1 MSNRSQV
8 LTRRMCLDVGA
19 SWRAEGSARIEWENN
34 MSAASQPDILAPSS
48 STRLA
53 LGVILGAA
61 ALLLCVESAS
71 NGKAEMRTRA
81 FELVEATIPQL
92 QTALQAG
99 TVTSHDLVSMYLAR
113 IDAYDE
119 KGPALNA
126 VSVTNRNALAEADL
140 RDAER
145 RAGAPRGLLHGIPV
159 IVKDNYDTADL
170 QTAGGS
176 RALAGWVPPDDAFL
190 VRKLREAGAVIIA
203 KSNMHEFAY
212 GITTLGSL
220 FGQTRNPY
228 ALGRN
233 PGGSSGGTGAA
244 IAANFAAAG
253 MGSDTC
259 GSIRIPASHNSLVG
273 IRGTQGLAS
282 RSGIIPLSSTQDI
295 GGPITRTVTD
305 AAIMLDVIVGYDSA
319 DPQTAGSVG
328 NIPTSYTDFLHLN
341 GLRGARIG
349 LLTALLGTDPA
360 DAEVATVVRGAVNE
374 MNGRGVEVVDVT
386 IPGLT
391 DLLTD
396 RANGFLVLRQDFK
409 FDLNAYLAARPSAPV
424 RTLEEVL
431 ASGKFHPAVET
442 NLRNSQAVESRETQE
457 YFAHI
462 VKRNVLREAIL
473 KAMVDNR
480 AEALAYPTIR
490 RKANVIGET
499 QMGSNCQLS
508 ANSGLPAIVVPG
520 GFTPDGLPVGLE
532 LLGRAWSEPQL
543 IQFAYAYEQAT
554 RHRHPPDSTPPLDQ
568 R

>member
-1 MSNRSQV
+1 MRM
-8 LTRRMCLDVGA
+8 LTGHR
-19 SWRAEGSARIEWENN
+19 SARRRSVGSLCK
-34 MSAASQPDILAPSS
+34 MMLAGAILC
-48 STRLA
+48 
-53 LGVILGAA
+53 GAGSIPEA
-61 ALLLCVESAS
+61 
-71 NGKAEMRTRA
+71 RA
-81 FELVEATIPQL
+81 QMHTQTFELIEATIPQL
-92 QTALQAG
+92 QWALSAG
-99 TVTSHDLVSMYLAR
+99 VVTSHDLVTQYLAR
-113 IDAYDE
+113 IEAYDRH
-119 KGPALNA
+119 GPELNA
-126 VSVTNRNALAEADL
+126 ISVTNGKALAEADAC
-140 RDAER
+140 DAER
-145 RAGAPRGLLHGIPV
+145 RAGTNHGPLHGIPI
-159 IVKDNYDTADL
+159 IVKDNYDTKDL
-170 QTAGGS
+170 QTAAGS
-176 RALAGWVPPDDAFL
+176 KSLEGWIPPDDAFL
-190 VRKLREAGAVIIA
+190 VTKLRDAGAIIIA

-228 ALGRN
+228 ALDRN

-244 IAANFAAAG
+244 IAANFAAVG

-305 AAIMLDVIVGYDSA
+305 VAIMLDAIVGYDPT
-319 DPQTAGSVG
+319 DPQTAGSAG
-328 NIPTSYTDFLHLN
+328 NIPKSYTDFLQLN
-341 GLRGARIG
+341 GLRGTRIG
-349 LLTALLGTDPA
+349 LLTALLGSDPA
-360 DAEVATVVRGAVNE
+360 DAEVASVVRGAVDE
-374 MNGRGVEVVDVT
+374 MKGQGAEVVEVT
-386 IPGLT
+386 MPGLA

-409 FDLNAYLAARPSAPV
+409 FDLNAYLAARPTAPV

-442 NLRNSQAVESRETQE
+442 NLRNSQAVESRDTQE

-462 VKRNVLREAIL
+462 VKRNILREAIL
-473 KAMVDNR
+473 QAMVDNR
-480 AEALAYPTIR
+480 VEALAYPTIR
-490 RKANVIGET
+490 RKANVIGEM

-543 IQFAYAYEQAT
+543 IRFAYAYEQAT
-554 RHRHPPDSTPPLDQ
+554 RHRHPPASTPPLGQ
-568 R
+568 Q

>member
-1 MSNRSQV
+1 M
-8 LTRRMCLDVGA
+8 
-19 SWRAEGSARIEWENN
+19 
-34 MSAASQPDILAPSS
+34 
-48 STRLA
+48 
-53 LGVILGAA
+53 
-61 ALLLCVESAS
+61 
-71 NGKAEMRTRA
+71 
-81 FELVEATIPQL
+81 
-92 QTALQAG
+92 
-99 TVTSHDLVSMYLAR
+99 
-113 IDAYDE
+113 
-119 KGPALNA
+119 
-126 VSVTNRNALAEADL
+126 
-140 RDAER
+140 
-145 RAGAPRGLLHGIPV
+145 HGIPI
-159 IVKDNYDTADL
+159 IVKDNYDTNDL
-170 QTAGGS
+170 QTAAGS
-176 RALAGWVPPDDAFL
+176 RSLAGWVPPDDAFL
-190 VRKLREAGAVIIA
+190 VTKLREAGAIIIA

-228 ALGRN
+228 ALDRN

-295 GGPITRTVTD
+295 GGPIARTVTD
-305 AAIMLDVIVGYDSA
+305 AAIMLDAIVGYDPT
-319 DPQTAGSVG
+319 DPLTAASVG
-328 NIPTSYTDFLHLN
+328 NTPKSYTDFLQLA
-341 GLRGARIG
+341 GLHGTRIG
-349 LLTALLGTDPA
+349 LLTTLLGTDPA
-360 DAEVATVVRGAVNE
+360 DAEVASVVRGAVNE
-374 MNGRGVEVVDVT
+374 MNGQGVEVVYVT
-386 IPGLT
+386 IPDLA

-462 VKRNVLREAIL
+462 VKRNVLREAIQ

-480 AEALAYPTIR
+480 VEALAYPTIR
-490 RKANVIGET
+490 RKANVIGEM
-499 QMGSNCQLS
+499 QMGSNCHLS

-543 IQFAYAYEQAT
+543 IKFAYAYEQAT
-554 RHRHPPDSTPPLDQ
+554 RHRRPPDSTPPLDQ

>member
-1 MSNRSQV
+1 M
-8 LTRRMCLDVGA
+8 
-19 SWRAEGSARIEWENN
+19 
-34 MSAASQPDILAPSS
+34 LA
-48 STRLA
+48 
-53 LGVILGAA
+53 GV
-61 ALLLCVESAS
+61 LLCGAVTIPNA
-71 NGKAEMRTRA
+71 RA
-81 FELVEATIPQL
+81 QMHTQSLELIEATIPQL
-92 QTALQAG
+92 QWALMSG
-99 TVTSHDLVSMYLAR
+99 IVTSHDLVARYLAR
-113 IDAYDE
+113 IDAYDQH
-119 KGPALNA
+119 GPALNA
-126 VSVTNRNALAEADL
+126 ISVTNGKALAEADA

-145 RAGAPRGLLHGIPV
+145 RAGARRGPLQGIPI
-159 IVKDNYDTADL
+159 IVKDNYDTSDL
-170 QTAGGS
+170 QTAAGS
-176 RALAGWVPPDDAFL
+176 RSLAGWVPPDDAFL
-190 VRKLREAGAVIIA
+190 VTKLREAGAIIIA

-228 ALGRN
+228 SLDRN

-295 GGPITRTVTD
+295 GGPIARTVTD
-305 AAIMLDVIVGYDSA
+305 AAIMLDAIVGYDPT
-319 DPQTAGSVG
+319 DPQTAASVS
-328 NIPTSYTDFLHLN
+328 NTPKSYTDFLQLT

-349 LLTALLGTDPA
+349 LLTGLLGTDPA
-360 DAEVATVVRGAVNE
+360 DAEVASVVRGAVDE
-374 MNGRGVEVVDVT
+374 MKGQGVEIVDVA
-386 IPGLT
+386 IPGLG

-424 RTLEEVL
+424 RTLEDVL

-442 NLRNSQAVESRETQE
+442 NLRNSQAVESRDTQE
-457 YFAHI
+457 YLAHI
-462 VKRNVLREAIL
+462 VKRNILREAIL
-473 KAMVDNR
+473 KAMADNR
-480 AEALAYPTIR
+480 VEAFAYPTIR
-490 RKANVIGET
+490 RKANMIGEM
-499 QMGSNCQLS
+499 QMGTNCQLS

-520 GFTPDGLPVGLE
+520 GFTPDGLPVGIE

-543 IQFAYAYEQAT
+543 IKFAYAYEQAT
-554 RHRHPPDSTPPLDQ
+554 RHRRPPASTPALDQ